1 MKGYSTHWPQVS
13 GVQYGVMK
21 LKGIYIYAC
30 VMMPNFEWCS
40 ALNRDYVHSLTY
52 ADENY
57 RRVCINVQAFS
68 YLYESISQLTDC

>member
-1 MKGYSTHWPQVS
+1 MKGNTTHWPQVS

-21 LKGIYIYAC
+21 LKGICTC
-30 VMMPNFEWCS
+30 VTMPNYEWCS

-57 RRVCINVQAFS
+57 RCVCINVQAFS

>member
-1 MKGYSTHWPQVS
+1 MANY
-13 GVQYGVMK
+13 
-21 LKGIYIYAC
+21 
-30 VMMPNFEWCS
+30 EWCS

-68 YLYESISQLTDC
+68 YLYESISQLADCKLA